1 MKDKQFNIKLREMS
15 TTELEDL
22 LQDNNSSLIK
32 LKMNHSTAELE
43 NPIELRTVRRNVAR
57 INTELKSRE
66 IQEAKK

>member
-1 MKDKQFNIKLREMS
+1 MKDKQFNIKLREM
-15 TTELEDL
+15 TTLELEDL
-22 LQDNNSSLIK
+22 LQDSSSSLTK